1 MSPNRALLALLRAHG
16 DAPPLDRAVA
26 LIAADEQPGLVPE
39 DVLAQLDQ
47 LAAGLRLPPLC
58 EPVQTVARLHHHLF
72 VELGFR
78 GDEEDYDAPRNS
90 LLDQVLTR
98 RRGLPILLS
107 VVYVEVAKRRGI
119 AVDPVGFPGH
129 FLVSPRIEPR
139 IWVDSFRGGE
149 ILREPELRRQLAQA
163 GLADRA
169 DELLGPVS
177 TRQILLRMTHN
188 LLRTYDALGDSA
200 GVARSLAR
208 LALLGG

>member
-119 AVDPVGFPGH
+119 AVDPVGFPVTFSSARESSRG
-129 FLVSPRIEPR
+129 FGSTRFAAARSFASPSCGASSRRRAWPTAPTSCSARSPR
-139 IWVDSFRGGE
+139 V
-149 ILREPELRRQLAQA
+149 
-163 GLADRA
+163 
-169 DELLGPVS
+169 
-177 TRQILLRMTHN
+177 
-188 LLRTYDALGDSA
+188 
-200 GVARSLAR
+200 RSCF
-208 LALLGG
+208 G